1 MSIATMEPAPA
12 CAPMSDAVK
21 IEFEMTGPGAD
32 TYTMDFSLCTSTT
45 TSCCAGGRRKN

>member
-1 MSIATMEPAPA
+1 MEPAPA
-12 CAPMSDAVK
+12 PMSEAVRV
-21 IEFEMTGPGAD
+21 EFEMTGPGAD